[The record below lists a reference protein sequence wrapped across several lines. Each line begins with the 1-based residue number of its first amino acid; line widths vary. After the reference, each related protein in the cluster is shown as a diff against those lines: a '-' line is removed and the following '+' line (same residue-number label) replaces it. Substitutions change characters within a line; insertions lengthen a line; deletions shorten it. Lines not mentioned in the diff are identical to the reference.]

1 MNLVAIAAGMLQA
14 VREAGMWIA
23 ETDTEF
29 DPTKVSPGVMGF
41 VMTGI
46 FAGAVILLGFLL
58 VKRLRRNA
66 YRHEIR
72 EGIEQE
78 LAERAAAEAG
88 TSEQPSQ
95 VDGGAPEADKPNQA

>member
-1 MNLVAIAAGMLQA
+1 MNLVAIAMGSLQA

-23 ETDTEF
+23 ETDAEF

-78 LAERAAAEAG
+78 LAERAANEAG
-88 TSEQPSQ
+88 AQGQSTQP
-95 VDGGAPEADKPNQA
+95 DGDAPEPEKPNQA